1 MTPEDSLLNRLN
13 MDLDVLQEAD
23 LRADLEIYINHLLLE
38 DFNGLL
44 QLLYR
49 VDINEEKLKAE
60 LTERK
65 GEDAAAIITELLIM
79 RSREKEEAR
88 RNNTT
93 PPAADIPADEAW

>member
-13 MDLDVLQEAD
+13 MDLDILQEAD
-23 LRADLEIYINHLLLE
+23 LRADLESYINHLLLE

-49 VDINEEKLKAE
+49 VDINEQKLKEE

-65 GEDAAAIITELLIM
+65 GEDAAAIISDLLIM

-88 RNNTT
+88 RKNTT
-93 PPAADIPADEAW
+93 PPATDIPADEAW